1 MDGHDAQEP
10 TSTAEVPIVR
20 LITEPLLASHPLP
33 TPSTVASHRSRF
45 RVFAASRRRMALS
58 SSSFALRRLL
68 RVSSSSSLPQW
79 TWSPRSVYRQNSS
92 SSTSSPSPSIF
103 PFDDDDA
110 ASNLPPLTTPKLF
123 VSEPEFASGGHH
135 QYLQQK
141 SYPIE
146 SQEGQRGLALSAK
159 RAQTT
164 EASRTRVFRSWFE
177 DKQNCWMVWVIASAV
192 NTPILF
198 LSE

>member
-68 RVSSSSSLPQW
+68 RVSSSASLPQW

-123 VSEPEFASGGHH
+123 VSGELSGLCMF
-135 QYLQQK
+135 QILLFPWK
-141 SYPIE
+141 CSDTPSNIC
-146 SQEGQRGLALSAK
+146 
-159 RAQTT
+159 
-164 EASRTRVFRSWFE
+164 RVERIQFF
-177 DKQNCWMVWVIASAV
+177 I
-192 NTPILF
+192 
-198 LSE
+198 